1 MGVPGVIFHQTHIID
16 RIRRQD
22 RRWLPTNFAPGH
34 ARSVP
39 GPPHAAPCH
48 VAGSTAATTG
58 DEQRKNRDHGL
69 LEAGEPQG
77 LGNLFAMHGMPELAG
92 KDLNLE
98 KRPPL
103 LYTRRLRSRL
113 ATAP

>member
-1 MGVPGVIFHQTHIID
+1 MGVLGVIFHQRHVTD

-22 RRWLPTNFAPGH
+22 RRRTLTNFAPGH
-34 ARSVP
+34 ARSVSS
-39 GPPHAAPCH
+39 PPHAAPCY
-48 VAGSTAATTG
+48 VAGSTAAKTG

-77 LGNLFAMHGMPELAG
+77 LGNLFAMHGIPELAG

-98 KRPPL
+98 ERPAP
-103 LYTRRLRSRL
+103 LYTRGLGSRL
-113 ATAP
+113 GTAP